1 MTYLGNTFPPYTV
14 DLWGADPEGPED
26 RHITSLDF
34 QTKQEAVYCFE
45 KPEDFFPAADLAL
58 AVFVA
63 FDWDEV
69 FCSKRLISEKEE
81 AKRRQKEF
89 DAHRKE
95 IAMEAGMLGG
105 CEVYNEVMGYD
116 CCPSYGDDD

>member
-1 MTYLGNTFPPYTV
+1 MIYLGDTYPPYTV

-34 QTKQEAVYCFE
+34 QTREEAYHCYE
-45 KPEDFFPAADLAL
+45 HPEGFFPPAEFSI

-69 FCSKRLISEKEE
+69 FYSRRLISLEEE
-81 AKRRQKEF
+81 AKRRQKEV

-95 IAMEAGMLGG
+95 IAMEAGMSGG
-105 CEVYNEVMGYD
+105 CEAYNEVMGYG
-116 CCPSYGDDD
+116 CYPSCGDDD